1 MLCRVCRVQLVA
13 VAPLLQFLFCCL
25 LWHVMR
31 LAIWIQSKRGTYTQ
45 LHALTLIRTLTH
57 THTHSGRQKAMPL
70 NWPLAFYVSCD
81 DSLFIKLAISTFIS
95 QFKYPATHTHR
106 HTHVFTGLLLRGSEI
121 VMSEMN
127 TWTLGWPPQLRFMC
141 ACSIC
146 TVQCPL
152 GPLGPPVL
160 SSPWSGRLRLC
171 RQLTLIYGIGMHS
184 RKPLTSPQNAGSLP
198 IWLRQRLHR
207 NKATKRNAVQFSAAQ
222 NLWTA
227 YEYLFL

>member
-1 MLCRVCRVQLVA
+1 
-13 VAPLLQFLFCCL
+13 
-25 LWHVMR
+25 
-31 LAIWIQSKRGTYTQ
+31 
-45 LHALTLIRTLTH
+45 
-57 THTHSGRQKAMPL
+57 
-70 NWPLAFYVSCD
+70 
-81 DSLFIKLAISTFIS
+81 
-95 QFKYPATHTHR
+95 
-106 HTHVFTGLLLRGSEI
+106 
-121 VMSEMN
+121 MN

-198 IWLRQRLHR
+198 IWLRQRLHETKPQ
-207 NKATKRNAVQFSAAQ
+207 NATQFSSVRSTKLMNCLWVFIFIENNQKVWQIYGTTAEQIEAQ
-222 NLWTA
+222 WLVSHGLRIPRFATCAIAFNLPNRQPIPEATCSAPGPTRTLA
-227 YEYLFL
+227 YQGALNALTCLIFGRVR